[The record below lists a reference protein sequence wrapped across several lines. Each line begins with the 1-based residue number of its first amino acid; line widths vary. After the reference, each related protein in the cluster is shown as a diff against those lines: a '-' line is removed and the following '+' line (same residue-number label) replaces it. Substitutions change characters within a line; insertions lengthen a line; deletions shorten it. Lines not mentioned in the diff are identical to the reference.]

1 MKRILLVDDDFAV
14 LEITKLIL
22 EHEGFSVATASN
34 GEDALATA
42 MSEPPDVVV
51 TDFMMPLMNG
61 AELARQMRASPSLA
75 PIPIVMV
82 SATSA
87 IEVGLIDGLRISF
100 LPKPVTID
108 GLLQVIRKV
117 LPDDDPG

>member
-1 MKRILLVDDDFAV
+1 MKRILVVDDDFAV
-14 LEITKLIL
+14 LEITKVVL
-22 EHEGFSVATASN
+22 EHEGFSVSTASN
-34 GEDALATA
+34 GEDALAMA

-87 IEVGLIDGLRISF
+87 AEVGSIDGLRISF